1 MLQDSRF
8 QLDGRNIRTEIEI
21 PLYSALLGGEALVE
35 TLSGKVA
42 LRIPEG
48 TQNGRVFRLRGKGM
62 PARGS
67 SPAGDMLVTVQ
78 VELPTNLT
86 DDEKR
91 LITELRDMRQ

>member
-1 MLQDSRF
+1 
-8 QLDGRNIRTEIEI
+8 
-21 PLYSALLGGEALVE
+21 
-35 TLSGKVA
+35 
-42 LRIPEG
+42 
-48 TQNGRVFRLRGKGM
+48 M